1 MSRQSG
7 PTGGVSLVEGG
18 GEPRVEADLGRSGDL
33 PPGPRVPSAVTTLR
47 WAFRPI
53 ALMERA
59 QRRYGDVFSL
69 PLYGMGR
76 VVFVSDPELIK
87 RVFTGPATLLH
98 AGEAA
103 QILRPVV
110 GRNSVLLLDEAE
122 HMRQRKLL
130 LPPFHGQVI
139 ERYGEIIREVTAR
152 AVDQWPTDRS
162 FRLQPRMAEI
172 TLEVIIRAVFGVD
185 EAERQAELRL
195 ALRRMLDEGTAK
207 LAFQIPWLRRDFGPI
222 RHWTGFQAMVGE
234 VDRLLYAEIARRR
247 SATDLA
253 QRSDV
258 MSLLLQARDE
268 DGRPMGDEELRDEL
282 VTLLTAG
289 HETTATALAWAFELL
304 FHNPREL
311 RVLRKAV
318 AGGDED
324 HVDAVA
330 KETLRLRPVIPIV
343 ARRLTDEMELGGF
356 ALPRGSIVSPCIYL
370 THRRPDLYPEP
381 EAFRPERFLERPPAT
396 YGWLPFGGGVR
407 RCIGASFAQYEMRVV
422 LGSILERCEIGP
434 AGPPQ
439 RIGRRS
445 ITLAPS
451 AGTPAVLRRRSR
463 GRNALRAGGSAGAP
477 L

>member
-1 MSRQSG
+1 M
-7 PTGGVSLVEGG
+7 
-18 GEPRVEADLGRSGDL
+18 
-33 PPGPRVPSAVTTLR
+33 TTLR

-59 QRRYGDVFSL
+59 HRRYGDVFSL

-87 RVFTGPATLLH
+87 QVFTGPATLLH

-139 ERYGEIIREVTAR
+139 GRYGEIIREVTAR
-152 AVDQWPTDRS
+152 AVDQWPTDRP

-195 ALRRMLDEGTAK
+195 ALRRMLDEGTSR
-207 LAFQIPWLRRDFGPI
+207 LAFQIPWLRRDLGPI
-222 RHWTGFQAMVGE
+222 RHWTEFQTMVGE

-253 QRSDV
+253 ERSDV

-311 RVLRKAV
+311 EGLREAV
-318 AGGDED
+318 ARGDDD

-343 ARRLTDEMELGGF
+343 ARRLTDAMELGGF
-356 ALPRGSIVSPCIYL
+356 ALPKGSIVSPCIYL

-381 EAFRPERFLERPPAT
+381 RVFRPERFLERPPTT

-422 LGSILERCEIGP
+422 LSSIVERCEIGP

-445 ITLAPS
+445 ITLSPS
-451 AGTPAVLRRRSR
+451 AGTPAVLRRPSSR
-463 GRNALRAGGSAGAP
+463 RNGLPAGGSAGAR